1 MIFFIFINI
10 IYCFVTP
17 HNILCP
23 NKKTVDLLVFK
34 ICLYDRMCSEI
45 YNLPFNIHL
54 ESYTNENI
62 EESLDFKNFN
72 YIVKTIG
79 LSYPLSI
86 SNYLTHIDEKFF
98 RTIIIN
104 EVEIKNGLFYRIW
117 TSQWRRSFTRINF
130 LDLDINQQSDLNSN
144 YENLIISQNTI
155 SEYNSSKFYF
165 ENLINYFQNVNECIF
180 VNEDNKTSFN
190 TTDYLIKNFLSKNNT
205 EFSLSQFEKFQYDN
219 NDISEKSS
227 NIILSL
233 IYILTT
239 FKEKISM
246 DETCNDINE
255 RLYFEPDS
263 KEFKCVCLEG
273 KNCDTES
280 NEANTVMWITLMGVI
295 VIFIVCIVLIY
306 TSATIISKS
315 KIKTS

>member
-1 MIFFIFINI
+1 MIIFFILINS
-10 IYCFVTP
+10 IYCFLTP

-23 NKKTVDLLVFK
+23 NKKTVDLLVYK

-54 ESYTNENI
+54 DSFKEVI

-72 YIVKTIG
+72 YIVKSIG

-86 SNYLTHIDEKFF
+86 SNSLINIDNKFF
-98 RTIIIN
+98 RTIIVN
-104 EVEIKNGLFYRIW
+104 EVEIKNGLFYKIW

-130 LDLDINQQSDLNSN
+130 LDLDLNHQNDLNSN
-144 YENLIISQNTI
+144 YGNLIISQNYL
-155 SEYNSSKFYF
+155 SEFNSTNFYF
-165 ENLINYFQNVNECIF
+165 ENIINFFQNNNECIF
-180 VNEDNKTSFN
+180 VNEDNKTTFN
-190 TTDYLIKNFLSKNNT
+190 TTEYLIKNFLSKN
-205 EFSLSQFEKFQYDN
+205 FSDFNINNFEKVQIDN
-219 NDISEKSS
+219 DDITEKSS
-227 NIILSL
+227 NIILTL
-233 IYILTT
+233 TYILTT
-239 FKEKISM
+239 YKEKISM

-255 RLYFEPDS
+255 RLFFDHNS

-273 KNCDTES
+273 KNCDSES
-280 NEANTVMWITLMGVI
+280 NDANTVMWIALMGVI
-295 VIFIVCIVLIY
+295 VIAIVSGVLIF